1 MIELDL
7 VQIGFGITYLF
18 LWYISFVFGRAFNE
32 HLGSNEKFIDLYS
45 IIFCF
50 FFLILTVVNK
60 TVPTGVRNEYL
71 KHLNSATSLID
82 YLMWFAYLFGM
93 LLGILLINQL
103 LTYLILILW
112 KSLKKLHHWINQ
124 L

>member
-1 MIELDL
+1 L
-7 VQIGFGITYLF
+7 VQIGFIVTYVS
-18 LWYISFVFGRAFNE
+18 LWILSFSIGLEFNKF
-32 HLGSNEKFIDLYS
+32 LGSSEKFKEFYKS
-45 IIFCF
+45 IYVWL
-50 FFLILTVVNK
+50 FLILTFINK